1 MEYDDMDAHETQ
13 LSSTTRT
20 HGSDQRPP
28 RDLHV
33 AFRGFDVGDLAARL
47 IAEPAFA
54 TDGRNS
60 ETVHDDGRV
69 RVLVSVVAAGRE
81 IGAERN
87 DGYVTLSMIQGAGSL
102 ARGAVDATWL
112 GSGTTAIL
120 APGASW
126 SMRADDTSVLM
137 AYFWAPD
144 DSDRAA
150 PVPAGSVPLRDG
162 RRAMGAAAQDA
173 PLGS

>member
-1 MEYDDMDAHETQ
+1 MDERETQ

-102 ARGAVDATWL
+102 ARGTDDATWL
-112 GSGTTAIL
+112 SSGTTAIL

-126 SMRADDTSVLM
+126 SLRAEDTSVLM

-144 DSDRAA
+144 DRDRA
-150 PVPAGSVPLRDG
+150 VRDPAEAETRDDG
-162 RRAMGAAAQDA
+162 RRLMGGAPDDA
-173 PLGS
+173 PFWS

>member
-1 MEYDDMDAHETQ
+1 MDAHETQ
-13 LSSTTRT
+13 PSPTTRT

-47 IAEPAFA
+47 SAEPAFQ

-102 ARGAVDATWL
+102 ARGTEDVTRL
-112 GSGTTAIL
+112 SSGTTAIL
-120 APGASW
+120 APGAPW
-126 SMRADDTSVLM
+126 SLCAEDTSVLM
-137 AYFWAPD
+137 AYFWAPG
-144 DSDRAA
+144 DSDRG
-150 PVPAGSVPLRDG
+150 PATDPPPR
-162 RRAMGAAAQDA
+162 
-173 PLGS
+173 

>member
-1 MEYDDMDAHETQ
+1 MDAHETQ
-13 LSSTTRT
+13 RSPTTRT

-33 AFRGFDVGDLAARL
+33 AFRGFDIGDLAARL
-47 IAEPAFA
+47 SAEPAFQ

-87 DGYVTLSMIQGAGSL
+87 DGYVTLSMVQGTGSL
-102 ARGAVDATWL
+102 ARGTEDVTRL
-112 GSGTTAIL
+112 SSGTTAIL
-120 APGASW
+120 APGAPW
-126 SMRADDTSVLM
+126 SLCAEDTSVLM
-137 AYFWAPD
+137 AYFWAPGD
-144 DSDRAA
+144 QDRASRDRAA
-150 PVPAGSVPLRDG
+150 PDPPGESSRASAG
-162 RRAMGAAAQDA
+162 GAA
-173 PLGS
+173 PLTS

>member
-1 MEYDDMDAHETQ
+1 MDAQETQ
-13 LSSTTRT
+13 RSSAART

-47 IAEPAFA
+47 SAEPAFR

-60 ETVHDDGRV
+60 EMVHDDGRV

-81 IGAERN
+81 IGAERS
-87 DGYVTLSMIQGAGSL
+87 DGYVTLSMIQGTGWL
-102 ARGAVDATWL
+102 TRGTKDATWL
-112 GSGTTAIL
+112 RSGTTAIL

-126 SMRADDTSVLM
+126 SLYAEDTSVLM
-137 AYFWAPD
+137 AYFWAQD
-144 DSDRAA
+144 DPDRA
-150 PVPAGSVPLRDG
+150 VRDPAEAEPKDDG
-162 RRAMGAAAQDA
+162 RRGLEDA
-173 PLGS
+173 PFWS